1 MPRGRKSTRKGP
13 TVETPTA
20 VAEPKAPAE
29 DQAVATRTVE
39 PAPERA
45 APAASVPPEAPA
57 VEAAAPAATQPA
69 RPTDQ
74 PKGAT
79 MSLRQLQQE
88 TMPTLQKTARDYG
101 VETVATLKKY
111 ELIFEILKK
120 NAERN
125 GLMFG
130 EGVLEILP
138 DGFGFLR
145 SPAYNYLP
153 CPEDIYVSPSQI
165 RRFELLTG
173 DTVSGQIRPPK
184 DKERFFALLKVEGVN
199 QDSPEKAKDKI
210 MFDNLTPY
218 FPTARFILETAADEI
233 NTRVMDLFTPVGKGQ
248 RGLIVAQPRTGKT
261 ILLQKIANAILTNN
275 PEAIVIVLL
284 IDERPEEV
292 TDFKRTVKAEVIS
305 STFDEPPERHA
316 QVAEIVLEKAKRL
329 VEHKKDVVILL
340 DSITRLARAYNT
352 LQPHSGK
359 ILSGGVDANALHK
372 PKRFF
377 GAARNTEEGGSL
389 TIIATALVDTG
400 SRMDEVIFEEFKGT
414 GNMELCLDRHLVDKR
429 IFPAI
434 NIEKSGTRKEELLYH
449 PDEIGRIYILR
460 KALAGV
466 PPVEAMEL
474 IIEKLKKTKSNAE
487 FLLSM
492 KF

>member
-1 MPRGRKSTRKGP
+1 MPRPKKRKPAT
-13 TVETPTA
+13 ET
-20 VAEPKAPAE
+20 
-29 DQAVATRTVE
+29 
-39 PAPERA
+39 APEPVA
-45 APAASVPPEAPA
+45 APVAADTP
-57 VEAAAPAATQPA
+57 AAAPAPPAAPVTAPAPVEVVAEAEPKPPQPA
-69 RPTDQ
+69 GKP
-74 PKGAT
+74 
-79 MSLRQLQQE
+79 MSLTELQA
-88 TMPTLQKTARDYG
+88 MPMPELQKMGREFE
-101 VETVATLKKY
+101 VETVATLKKH

-120 NAERN
+120 NAARS
-125 GLMFG
+125 GLMYG

-145 SPAYNYLP
+145 SPSYNYLP

-165 RRFELLTG
+165 RRFELQTG
-173 DTVSGQIRPPK
+173 DTIAGMVRPPK
-184 DKERFFALLKVEGVN
+184 DKERFFALLKVEAVN
-199 QDSPEKAKDKI
+199 RDNPEKAKEKI

-218 FPTARFILETAADEI
+218 FPTRRFLLETTPDEI
-233 NTRVMDLFTPVGKGQ
+233 STRVMDLFTPIGMGQ
-248 RGLIVAQPRTGKT
+248 RGLIVAPPRTGKT
-261 ILLQKIANAILTNN
+261 ILLQKTANAILKNN
-275 PEAIVIVLL
+275 PEVIMIVLL

-292 TDFKRTVKAEVIS
+292 TEFKRTVNAEIIS
-305 STFDEPPERHA
+305 STFDEAPERHA

-340 DSITRLARAYNT
+340 DSITRLARAYNA
-352 LQPHSGK
+352 LAPHSGK

-377 GAARNTEEGGSL
+377 GSARNTEEGGSL

-466 PPVEAMEL
+466 PPVEAMQL
-474 IIEKLKKTKSNAE
+474 VVEKLKKTNSNPE